1 MSRFGLAILDA
12 VSTAVARVL
21 FRFDVRGLDRLP
33 LEGPYILISNH
44 VSAFEF
50 PALRV
55 LLRPRVVRTL
65 AKSESWDRRLLAWM
79 FNQWNAIPIRRGE
92 SDMAALRTALQ
103 VLKDGGILG
112 IMPEGTRSGDG
123 RLARGNPGI
132 TILAQKSGC
141 PIVPMAFWGVER
153 VKENLKHFRRTEFHF
168 RVGEPFSLSF
178 PLKRIA
184 REDRQALAD
193 EVMQHI
199 AELLPRSYHGV
210 YRDAMAGSS
219 TTSDFPPGS

>member
-21 FRFDVRGLDRLP
+21 FRFDVRGLDHLP
-33 LEGPYILISNH
+33 LNGPYILISNH
-44 VSAFEF
+44 ISAFEF

-55 LLRPRVVRTL
+55 LLRPRAVRTL
-65 AKSESWDRRLLAWM
+65 AKSESWDRKALAWM
-79 FNQWNAIPIRRGE
+79 FNQWKAIPIRRGE
-92 SDMAALRTALQ
+92 SDMSALRTALQ

-153 VKENLKHFRRTEFHF
+153 VNANLKHFRRTEFHF
-168 RVGEPFSLSF
+168 RVGEPFTLAF
-178 PLKRIA
+178 PTGRTT

-210 YRDAMAGSS
+210 YRDTMATSS
-219 TTSDFPPGS
+219 AASESPPKS